1 MQSTETQ
8 AAPVSLI
15 EQIEAG
21 APVTIVTTEIAP
33 AKRVRAKPATATAKP
48 PKAANAAKP
57 VQTPVT
63 VDPNVNRAVA
73 AAAVSAYYSNASL
86 PFKSALDRFADLRLD
101 KAAKRPS
108 QRQAALLCV
117 MLAYSDG
124 NIGRNGE
131 FKRGSFKLPATL
143 FNPKADKLAL
153 VTCQPETGCLSDML
167 GRVVHY
173 VSGPTSGKQQA
184 DTVLRIDFTAARREI
199 SEQIGGALAKQAL
212 AKLDALA
219 PAKPAKPAKAA

>member
-21 APVTIVTTEIAP
+21 APVTIVTTEIVAP
-33 AKRVRAKPATATAKP
+33 TKRVRAKPAATAKQ

-57 VQTPVT
+57 VQAPVA
-63 VDPNVNRAVA
+63 VDPNLNRAVA
-73 AAAVSAYYSNASL
+73 SAAVSAYYNGASL

-108 QRQAALLCV
+108 QRQAAMLCT

-124 NIGRNGE
+124 NID
-131 FKRGSFKLPATL
+131 KRGQFTRGAFKLPATL

-167 GRVVHY
+167 GRVVHF

-184 DTVLRIDFTAARREI
+184 STVLRIDFAVARREI
-199 SEQIGGALAKQAL
+199 SEQIAPSALRSAAL
-212 AKLDALA
+212 AKLDALS
-219 PAKPAKPAKAA
+219 PAKPAKAA